1 MVSNDIDINELVK
14 FHKLNG
20 KKITITAVQPVSRYG
35 VLNIEESGEV
45 SDFLEKP
52 MDDGTW
58 INGGF
63 FVCEPEIMDL
73 ITDDLTIFE
82 REPLK
87 QIAESGEL
95 VAYKHFSFWYCMD
108 TLRDKTCL
116 VDMWDKQQAPWKVW

>member
-1 MVSNDIDINELVK
+1 
-14 FHKLNG
+14 
-20 KKITITAVQPVSRYG
+20 
-35 VLNIEESGEV
+35 
-45 SDFLEKP
+45 

-63 FVCEPEIMDL
+63 FVCEPEVMDL

-116 VDMWDKQQAPWKVW
+116 VDMWDKQQAPWKIW